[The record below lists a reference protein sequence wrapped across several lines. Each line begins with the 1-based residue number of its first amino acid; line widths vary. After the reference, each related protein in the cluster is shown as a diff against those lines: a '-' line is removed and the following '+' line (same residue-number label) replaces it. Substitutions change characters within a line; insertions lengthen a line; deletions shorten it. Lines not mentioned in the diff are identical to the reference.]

1 MLKYYSRSV
10 FVVLKNRTE
19 FSSFALHNTCLLTHL
34 TVSINSYQ
42 ILINWIRPR
51 RGRQLLGR
59 VTWHRQMVRETR
71 RGGGKVGEGP
81 RGWGSSTAVNLTSPI
96 QPSRAAMLL
105 AVVTLCGCVCLSRA
119 SDIITLDWKFK
130 AAPKSPLFKLLDLLL
145 HGLIALVYMA
155 DLYCKA

>member
-34 TVSINSYQ
+34 TVSIDSYQ
-42 ILINWIRPR
+42 ILINWINRGAAGSYLVGWLGTDR
-51 RGRQLLGR
+51 R
-59 VTWHRQMVRETR
+59 WER
-71 RGGGKVGEGP
+71 RGGEGKVGEGS

-105 AVVTLCGCVCLSRA
+105 AVVTLCGCVCLSCA